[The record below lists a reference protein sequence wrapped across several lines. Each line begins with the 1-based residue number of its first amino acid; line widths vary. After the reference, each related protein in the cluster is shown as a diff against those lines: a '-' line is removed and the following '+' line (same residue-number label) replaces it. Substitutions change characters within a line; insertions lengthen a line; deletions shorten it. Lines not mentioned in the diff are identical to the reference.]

1 MFKKINK
8 MMGAFLK
15 EENKDFSFFEKTKK
29 NWKKKLPEK
38 ITKNAQIIDYT
49 DGVLTIKAKNPSW
62 KNELIF
68 FVEEIK
74 KNFRQKKIK

>member
-1 MFKKINK
+1 MNK
-8 MMGAFLK
+8 NLIQGSLDPKFNL
-15 EENKDFSFFEKTKK
+15 ECKTDSC
-29 NWKKKLPEK
+29 
-38 ITKNAQIIDYT
+38 TAKNAQIIDYT

>member
-8 MMGAFLK
+8 MMGGFLK
-15 EENKDFSFFEKTKK
+15 EENKDFSFFEKTTK
-29 NWKKKLPEK
+29 NWNKKLPKK

-62 KNELIF
+62 KNELVF